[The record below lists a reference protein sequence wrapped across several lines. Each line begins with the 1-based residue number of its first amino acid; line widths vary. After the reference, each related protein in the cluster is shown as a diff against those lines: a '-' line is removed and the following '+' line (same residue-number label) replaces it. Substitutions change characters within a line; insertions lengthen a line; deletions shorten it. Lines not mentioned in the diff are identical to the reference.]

1 MSSRMNRM
9 NPWTVALL
17 AFGIGIALQ
26 ALVWLGGLTAETR
39 LLQMGA
45 SGAVLSETG
54 RAMLLDTL
62 LIFAPGALLVGVGFR
77 RRPQVLAWLGVAF
90 IVFGEAR
97 TAAYTLL

>member
-1 MSSRMNRM
+1 MNLTRFS
-9 NPWTVALL
+9 PWTIALI

-26 ALVWLGGLTAETR
+26 ALIWLGGLTAETR

-54 RAMLLDTL
+54 RAMLLDAL
-62 LIFAPGALLVGVGFR
+62 LIFAPGALLVGIGFR

-90 IVFGEAR
+90 MVFGVAR